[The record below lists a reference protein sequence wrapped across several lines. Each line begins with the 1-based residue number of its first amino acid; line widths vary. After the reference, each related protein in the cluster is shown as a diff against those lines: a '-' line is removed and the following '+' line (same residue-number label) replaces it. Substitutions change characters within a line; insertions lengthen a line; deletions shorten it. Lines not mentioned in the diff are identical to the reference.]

1 MNSNNFQ
8 KGSQL
13 VEFTLLLPFILLF
26 VFGTFEFCL
35 MLYDKAVINNASR
48 EAARSGVALKTP
60 ALTSA
65 EIKLIANNYCIYLV
79 SLGAKTN
86 CQVTP
91 DPIVPTN
98 IISGQSTLTVSI
110 SYDYTPL
117 VIGRLFDMVTL
128 GKFPNTIRLTSDTKM
143 VYE

>member
-1 MNSNNFQ
+1 MNSTNFQ

-26 VFGTFEFCL
+26 IFGTFEFCL

-48 EAARSGVALKTP
+48 EAARSGVALKIP
-60 ALTSA
+60 ALTSS
-65 EIKLIANNYCIYLV
+65 EIKLIANNYCINLV
-79 SLGAKTN
+79 SLGAKGS

-110 SYDYTPL
+110 VYDYTPL
-117 VIGRLFDMVTL
+117 VIGHLIGMVSL
-128 GKFPNTIRLTSDTKM
+128 GKFSNSIRLTSNTKM

>member
-8 KGSQL
+8 KGGQL
-13 VEFTLLLPFILLF
+13 VEFTLLMPFILF
-26 VFGTFEFCL
+26 FIFGTFEFCL

-60 ALTSA
+60 ALTSS

-79 SLGAKTN
+79 SLGAKSN
-86 CQVTP
+86 CQVIP

-98 IISGQSTLTVSI
+98 IISGQSTLSVSI
-110 SYDYTPL
+110 VYDYTPL
-117 VIGRLFDMVTL
+117 VIGRLISIVSL
-128 GKFPNTIRLTSDTKM
+128 GKFPDSIRLISDTKM